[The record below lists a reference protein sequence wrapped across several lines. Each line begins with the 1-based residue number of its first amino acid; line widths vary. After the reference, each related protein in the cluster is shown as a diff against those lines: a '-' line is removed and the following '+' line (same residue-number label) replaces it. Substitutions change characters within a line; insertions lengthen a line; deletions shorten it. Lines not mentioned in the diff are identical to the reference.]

1 MNYNLD
7 ASNVVDYLTSR
18 GLIQSKDVISAQ
30 SLGWGVS
37 NTLVKVATQDDCL
50 VVKQSLPKL
59 RVSEDWFADQGR
71 IFRERACIDTLGAIL
86 PAGILPTVRYED
98 TDNFLFVMS
107 CAPAGGANW
116 KEQLLSGQVD
126 TDVAEKVGASLG
138 MAHSATTGAAAIREQ
153 FIDDASF
160 VQLRIDPY
168 YWTTAKAHPDLAGII
183 NVEAQRMLEV
193 KTALVHGDYSPK
205 NVIVTGN
212 DIFLLDFEVVHY
224 GNPVF
229 DLAFLLNHLLLK
241 AIYNAHIKEDYF
253 QAAYSFWEGYI
264 SEIPHFS
271 LEKDTVRQLGCL
283 MLARID
289 GKSPAEYIVKPD
301 TKDAVRGIAKS
312 ILLDDLATL
321 KEVIDLVNSV
331 LSSPRPL
338 QRALPQ
344 NYEFGIN

>member
-7 ASNVVDYLTSR
+7 ASNVVDYLSFQ
-18 GLIQSKDVISAQ
+18 GLIRPKDVTSVQ
-30 SLGWGVS
+30 SLGWGIS
-37 NTLVKVATQDDCL
+37 NTLVKVSTQDECM

-59 RVSEDWFADQGR
+59 RVAEDWFADQGR

-86 PAGILPTVRYED
+86 PAGILPTIRYED
-98 TDNFLFVMS
+98 EENFLFVMS

-126 TDVAEKVGASLG
+126 ADVAEKVGAVLG
-138 MAHSATTGAAAIREQ
+138 MVHSATAGVAAIHEQ
-153 FIDDASF
+153 FIDDTPF

-168 YWTTAKAHPDLAGII
+168 HWTTAKAHPDLAEII
-183 NVEAQRMLEV
+183 NAEAQRMLEV

-205 NVIVTGN
+205 NIIVTGK

-241 AIYNAHIKEDYF
+241 AIYNAHIREDYF
-253 QAAYSFWEGYI
+253 KAVSSFWEGYN
-264 SEIPHFS
+264 SENPHVS
-271 LEKDTVRQLGCL
+271 VERDTVKQLGCL

-301 TKDAVRGIAKS
+301 TKDTVRSIARS
-312 ILLDDLATL
+312 ILLDDLSTL
-321 KEVIDLVNSV
+321 KGVTELVNAV
-331 LSSPRPL
+331 LSLPGSF
-338 QRALPQ
+338 QRDPV
-344 NYEFGIN
+344 